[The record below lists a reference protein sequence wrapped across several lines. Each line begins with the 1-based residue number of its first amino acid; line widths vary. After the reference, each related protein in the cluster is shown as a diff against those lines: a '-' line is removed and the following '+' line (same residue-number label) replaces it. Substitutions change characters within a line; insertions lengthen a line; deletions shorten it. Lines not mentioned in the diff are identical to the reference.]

1 MYEEL
6 ERIQLQEDALRK
18 EIKDLT
24 SVNLQQ
30 MDEIDHLKS
39 KNLTLTEINFTL
51 KETNKQLA
59 LDNKK
64 LEELL
69 IEEQNKNAEL

>member
-1 MYEEL
+1 LYEEL